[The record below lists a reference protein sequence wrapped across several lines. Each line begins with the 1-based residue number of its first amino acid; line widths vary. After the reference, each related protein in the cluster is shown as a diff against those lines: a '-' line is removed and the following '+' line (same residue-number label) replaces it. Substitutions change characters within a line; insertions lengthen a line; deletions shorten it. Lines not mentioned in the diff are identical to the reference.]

1 MSIPRLAIERPVTMF
16 MLSAVIVL
24 LGAISLFR
32 LPVDLMPDVSY
43 PSITVRVQYQG
54 VGPAEMEELVV
65 RPLEQSL
72 AAVPGL
78 EQINSSA
85 QEGSANVRLNF
96 AWGSDL
102 NDAADEVRTRV
113 DRVRGRLPEDAEPP
127 TILKFDSSAQPIMS
141 IGVEGD
147 FDRVTLREIAEND
160 LVPRFERVEG
170 VASATVMGGLRRQ
183 IHIELSKEKITAL
196 DLSVD
201 RVVQSIRS
209 ENQNIPL
216 GEVDEGDTTYLLRS
230 QGQFANLDQIRDLVV
245 LTKGAVPVYLRDI
258 AEVRDTTEDLRS
270 FQRINGKAGVRLQ
283 ITKQSGKNT
292 VAIARA
298 ARAEIERTN
307 REVPTVRLTLLN
319 DQAKFIERSIEAV
332 THHVYIGSF
341 LVIGIIFLFLRDWRA
356 TFIVCLS
363 IPISVVGTFALLYF
377 AGFTLNTMTFGG
389 LALGVGMIVDASI
402 VVLENAFRHMEK
414 GKSRMVAAIEGSEEV
429 WSAILASIL
438 THIAVF
444 VPLLFLTGVS
454 SVMFVQLA
462 VVVMFSLLMSLFVA
476 VTIVPVL
483 CSRLLRLPPPEAE
496 RRGITGR
503 LYTWSEHV
511 LEGLDDGYRALIHKA
526 LQHRPTVIGASAAIT
541 LVAFL
546 LLPTIPSELMPQTD
560 EGEVSVSARFAPG
573 TRFERVEAIATQLE
587 EMVRNNVPEAVT
599 IMSNAGGGGGFGGPG
614 GGGGGGSNAQVTV
627 QLTPSTERERTSD
640 QIATDLR
647 RVLVG
652 LPGVQI
658 TTRVSGGNQQ
668 MTRLMGGGG
677 DSRLAVEV
685 RGDDLEQA
693 KRISQDVLATMR
705 DVPGVANPQLGRE
718 EGRPELAIR
727 VDRPK
732 AALLGLSVS
741 GVANTI
747 RTNISGTQAATFREH
762 GKEFPIIVRL
772 REEDRERSES
782 VNDVLIST
790 PQGQVLPAR
799 TVLDLN
805 PQSGPTQ
812 IERKNQQ
819 RVTRVNA
826 ELDADATMSSVIKG
840 VQDKLPDLDI
850 PQGFSVGFG
859 AEVEQQ
865 AQAFQQLQVLLVL
878 GVLLVYAVMASQYE
892 SLRDPFIVMFSVPVA
907 AIGVVVALL
916 VTSTSFSLQAYIGVI
931 MLAGIVVSNA
941 ILLVDYTNV
950 LRRRDHLP
958 LREAVEVAGRTR
970 LRPILMTSLATVLG
984 LVPMALGIGEGAELQ
999 APLARVVVGGLIAS
1013 TMVTLVLVPSVYTL
1027 FEEGL
1032 KGLRRGAH
1040 SEPEQAA

>member
-1 MSIPRLAIERPVTMF
+1 MKS
-16 MLSAVIVL
+16 
-24 LGAISLFR
+24 
-32 LPVDLMPDVSY
+32 
-43 PSITVRVQYQG
+43 
-54 VGPAEMEELVV
+54 
-65 RPLEQSL
+65 
-72 AAVPGL
+72 
-78 EQINSSA
+78 
-85 QEGSANVRLNF
+85 
-96 AWGSDL
+96 
-102 NDAADEVRTRV
+102 
-113 DRVRGRLPEDAEPP
+113 
-127 TILKFDSSAQPIMS
+127 
-141 IGVEGD
+141 
-147 FDRVTLREIAEND
+147 
-160 LVPRFERVEG
+160 
-170 VASATVMGGLRRQ
+170 
-183 IHIELSKEKITAL
+183 
-196 DLSVD
+196 
-201 RVVQSIRS
+201 
-209 ENQNIPL
+209 
-216 GEVDEGDTTYLLRS
+216 
-230 QGQFANLDQIRDLVV
+230 
-245 LTKGAVPVYLRDI
+245 
-258 AEVRDTTEDLRS
+258 
-270 FQRINGKAGVRLQ
+270 
-283 ITKQSGKNT
+283 
-292 VAIARA
+292 
-298 ARAEIERTN
+298 
-307 REVPTVRLTLLN
+307 
-319 DQAKFIERSIEAV
+319 V

-627 QLTPSTERERTSD
+627 QLTPATERERTSD

-826 ELDADATMSSVIKG
+826 ELDADATMSGVIKG
-840 VQDKLPDLDI
+840 VQDKLPELDI

-907 AIGVVVALL
+907 AIGVVLALL
-916 VTSTSFSLQAYIGVI
+916 VDV
-931 MLAGIVVSNA
+931 
-941 ILLVDYTNV
+941 NV
-950 LRRRDHLP
+950 LQPPGVYRSDHACGDRRQQRHPARGLHERASAP
-958 LREAVEVAGRTR
+958 
-970 LRPILMTSLATVLG
+970 RPPA
-984 LVPMALGIGEGAELQ
+984 
-999 APLARVVVGGLIAS
+999 AS
-1013 TMVTLVLVPSVYTL
+1013 
-1027 FEEGL
+1027 
-1032 KGLRRGAH
+1032 
-1040 SEPEQAA
+1040 

>member
-1 MSIPRLAIERPVTMF
+1 MSIPRIAIERPVTMF

-24 LGAISLFR
+24 LGLISLWR

-43 PSITVRVQYQG
+43 PSISVRVGYAG
-54 VGPAEMEELVV
+54 VGPAEMEELVI
-65 RPLEQSL
+65 RPLEQAL

-78 EQINSSA
+78 EQINSNA
-85 QEGSANVRLNF
+85 QEGSANIQLNF
-96 AWGSDL
+96 AWGSNL
-102 NDAADEVRTRV
+102 SEAADEVRTRV
-113 DRVRGRLPEDAEPP
+113 DRVRGRLPEDADNP
-127 TILKFDSSAQPIMS
+127 TIFKFDSSSQPIMS
-141 IGVEGD
+141 VGVEGD
-147 FDRVTLREIAEND
+147 LDRVTLREIAEND

-170 VASATVMGGLRRQ
+170 VAAVTVNGGLRRQ

-230 QGQFANLDQIRDLVV
+230 QGQFANLDQLRDLVV
-245 LTKGAVPVYLRDI
+245 LTKGSVPVYLRDI
-258 AEVRDTTEDLRS
+258 AEVKDTTEDFRS
-270 FQRINGKAGVRLQ
+270 FQRINGKAGVRMS

-292 VAIARA
+292 VAIAEGV
-298 ARAEIERTN
+298 RAEIERTN
-307 REVPTVRLTLLN
+307 REVPSVRLTLLN
-319 DQAKFIERSIEAV
+319 DQSKFIERSIASVRE
-332 THHVYIGSF
+332 HVYLGSF

-363 IPISVVGTFALLYF
+363 IPISVIGTFALLYF

-402 VVLENAFRHMEK
+402 VVLENAYRHMER
-414 GKSRMVAAIEGSEEV
+414 GKPRLQAAVEGSEEV

-454 SVMFVQLA
+454 SVLFVQLA
-462 VVVMFSLLMSLFVA
+462 VVVMFSLAMSLFVA
-476 VTIVPVL
+476 VTVVPVL
-483 CSRLLRLPPPEAE
+483 CSRLLRLPPPESE
-496 RRGITGR
+496 RRGLSGR
-503 LYTWSEHV
+503 LFTWSEHL
-511 LEGLDDGYRALIHKA
+511 LEKMDDGYRSLIERALH
-526 LQHRPTVIGASAAIT
+526 HRPTIIGASAAVTI
-541 LVAFL
+541 LAFV
-546 LLPTIPSELMPQTD
+546 LLPTIPTEMLPQTD
-560 EGEVSVSARFAPG
+560 EGEVQVSARFAPG
-573 TRFERVEAIATQLE
+573 TRFERQEAIALQME
-587 EMVRNNVPEAVT
+587 EIVRANVPEMVG
-599 IMSNAGGGGGFGGPG
+599 IMSNAGGGGGFGGG
-614 GGGGGGSNAQVTV
+614 GGGASVTV
-627 QLTPSTERERTSD
+627 QLTPSVERLRSSD

-658 TTRVSGGNQQ
+658 TTRSSGGNQQ
-668 MTRLMGGGG
+668 LTRLMGGGG
-677 DSRLAVEV
+677 DSRVAVEI
-685 RGDDLEQA
+685 RGNDLDQA
-693 KRISQDVLATMR
+693 KRISDDVLALIR
-705 DVPGVANPQLGRE
+705 DVPGIANPQLGRE

-782 VNDVLIST
+782 VPDVLLST
-790 PQGQVLPAR
+790 PSGQVLPAR

-812 IERKNQQ
+812 IQRKNQQ
-819 RVTRVNA
+819 RITRVNA
-826 ELDADATMSSVIKG
+826 ELDAGAALGG
-840 VQDKLPDLDI
+840 VVQAVQARLPEVDV

-907 AIGVVVALL
+907 AIGVVLALKL
-916 VTSTSFSLQAYIGVI
+916 TSTTFSLQAYIGVI

-941 ILLVDYTNV
+941 ILLVDYTNI
-950 LRRRDHLP
+950 LRRRDKLE
-958 LREAVEVAGRTR
+958 LREAVAVAGRTR
-970 LRPILMTSLATVLG
+970 LRPILMTSLATMLG

-999 APLARVVVGGLIAS
+999 APLARVVIGGLLAS
-1013 TMVTLVLVPSVYTL
+1013 TLVTLVLVPSVYTL
-1027 FEEGL
+1027 FEEGW
-1032 KGLRRGAH
+1032 KGLRRGAAH
-1040 SEPEQAA
+1040 SNVEQA

>member
-1 MSIPRLAIERPVTMF
+1 
-16 MLSAVIVL
+16 
-24 LGAISLFR
+24 
-32 LPVDLMPDVSY
+32 
-43 PSITVRVQYQG
+43 
-54 VGPAEMEELVV
+54 
-65 RPLEQSL
+65 
-72 AAVPGL
+72 
-78 EQINSSA
+78 
-85 QEGSANVRLNF
+85 
-96 AWGSDL
+96 
-102 NDAADEVRTRV
+102 
-113 DRVRGRLPEDAEPP
+113 
-127 TILKFDSSAQPIMS
+127 
-141 IGVEGD
+141 
-147 FDRVTLREIAEND
+147 
-160 LVPRFERVEG
+160 
-170 VASATVMGGLRRQ
+170 
-183 IHIELSKEKITAL
+183 
-196 DLSVD
+196 
-201 RVVQSIRS
+201 
-209 ENQNIPL
+209 
-216 GEVDEGDTTYLLRS
+216 
-230 QGQFANLDQIRDLVV
+230 
-245 LTKGAVPVYLRDI
+245 
-258 AEVRDTTEDLRS
+258 
-270 FQRINGKAGVRLQ
+270 
-283 ITKQSGKNT
+283 
-292 VAIARA
+292 
-298 ARAEIERTN
+298 
-307 REVPTVRLTLLN
+307 
-319 DQAKFIERSIEAV
+319 
-332 THHVYIGSF
+332 
-341 LVIGIIFLFLRDWRA
+341 
-356 TFIVCLS
+356 
-363 IPISVVGTFALLYF
+363 
-377 AGFTLNTMTFGG
+377 
-389 LALGVGMIVDASI
+389 
-402 VVLENAFRHMEK
+402 
-414 GKSRMVAAIEGSEEV
+414 
-429 WSAILASIL
+429 
-438 THIAVF
+438 
-444 VPLLFLTGVS
+444 
-454 SVMFVQLA
+454 
-462 VVVMFSLLMSLFVA
+462 
-476 VTIVPVL
+476 
-483 CSRLLRLPPPEAE
+483 
-496 RRGITGR
+496 
-503 LYTWSEHV
+503 
-511 LEGLDDGYRALIHKA
+511 
-526 LQHRPTVIGASAAIT
+526 
-541 LVAFL
+541 
-546 LLPTIPSELMPQTD
+546 
-560 EGEVSVSARFAPG
+560 
-573 TRFERVEAIATQLE
+573 
-587 EMVRNNVPEAVT
+587 
-599 IMSNAGGGGGFGGPG
+599 
-614 GGGGGGSNAQVTV
+614 
-627 QLTPSTERERTSD
+627 
-640 QIATDLR
+640 
-647 RVLVG
+647 
-652 LPGVQI
+652 
-658 TTRVSGGNQQ
+658 

-705 DVPGVANPQLGRE
+705 EVPGVANPQLGRE

-826 ELDADATMSSVIKG
+826 ELDADATMSGVIKG
-840 VQDKLPDLDI
+840 VQDKLPELDI
-850 PQGFSVGFG
+850 PEGFSVGFG

-984 LVPMALGIGEGAELQ
+984 LVPMALGIGEGAELH

-1032 KGLRRGAH
+1032 KGVRRGAH
-1040 SEPEQAA
+1040 SEPEQA

>member
-16 MLSAVIVL
+16 MMSAVIVL
-24 LGAISLFR
+24 LGLISLWR
-32 LPVDLMPDVSY
+32 LPVDLMPDVAY
-43 PSITVRVQYQG
+43 PSITVRVNYSG

-102 NDAADEVRTRV
+102 NEAADEVRTRV
-113 DRVRGRLPEDAEPP
+113 DRVRARLPEDADPP
-127 TILKFDSSAQPIMS
+127 TIFKFDSSTSPIMS
-141 IGVEGD
+141 VGVEGD
-147 FDRVTLREIAEND
+147 YDRVTLREIAEND

-170 VASATVMGGLRRQ
+170 VAAVTVNGGLRRQ
-183 IHIELSKEKITAL
+183 IHVELSKEKITAL

-201 RVVQSIRS
+201 RVIQSIRS

-230 QGQFANLDQIRDLVV
+230 TGQFQDLNQLRDLVV
-245 LTKGAVPVYLRDI
+245 LTRGGVPVYLRDI
-258 AEVRDTTEDLRS
+258 ADVRDTTEDQRS
-270 FQRINGKAGVRLQ
+270 FQRINGKAGVRMS

-292 VAIARA
+292 VAIAEA

-307 REVPTVRLTLLN
+307 REVPSVRLTLLN
-319 DQAKFIERSIEAV
+319 DQSKFIDRSIESV

-341 LVIGIIFLFLRDWRA
+341 LVIGIIFLFLRDLRA

-363 IPISVVGTFALLYF
+363 IPISVIGTFALLYF

-402 VVLENAFRHMEK
+402 VVLENAYRHMEK
-414 GKSRMVAAIEGSEEV
+414 GKSRMQAAIEGSEEV

-476 VTIVPVL
+476 VTVVPVL

-496 RRGITGR
+496 RRGLSGR
-503 LYTWSEHV
+503 LFTWSEHA
-511 LEGLDDGYRALIHKA
+511 LEGLDDSYRAMIHRA
-526 LQHRPTVIGASAAIT
+526 LQHRPTVIGGSAAIT
-541 LVAFL
+541 VLAFL
-546 LLPTIPSELMPQTD
+546 LLPTIPSEMMPQTD
-560 EGEVSVSARFAPG
+560 EGEVQVSARFAPG
-573 TRFERVEAIATQLE
+573 TRFERVEAVAMQVE
-587 EMVRNNVPEAVT
+587 EIVRTNVPEAVA
-599 IMSNAGGGGGFGGPG
+599 IMANAGGGGFGGPG
-614 GGGGGGSNAQVTV
+614 GGGGGSSSASVTI
-627 QLTPSTERERTSD
+627 QLAPSTERTRSSD

-658 TTRVSGGNQQ
+658 TTRASGGNQQ
-668 MTRLMGGGG
+668 MNRLMGGGG

-693 KRISQDVLATMR
+693 RRISEDVLATMR
-705 DVPGVANPQLGRE
+705 EVPGVANPQLGRE

-741 GVANTI
+741 GVASTI
-747 RTNISGTQAATFREH
+747 RTNISGTQAATFRER

-799 TVLDLN
+799 AVLDLN

-819 RVTRVNA
+819 RITRVNA
-826 ELDADATMSSVIKG
+826 ELDAEAAMSEVVRG
-840 VQDKLPDLDI
+840 VQARLPELEI

-865 AQAFQQLQVLLVL
+865 AQAFEQLQVLLIL

-907 AIGVVVALL
+907 AIGVVLALKL
-916 VTSTSFSLQAYIGVI
+916 TSTAFSLQAYIGVI

-950 LRRRDHLP
+950 LRRRDKLP

-970 LRPILMTSLATVLG
+970 LRPILMTSLATTLG
-984 LVPMALGIGEGAELQ
+984 LVPMALGLGEGAELQ
-999 APLARVVVGGLIAS
+999 APLARVVIGGLLAS

-1027 FEEGL
+1027 FEEGWA
-1032 KGLRRGAH
+1032 GLRRQSAH
-1040 SEPEQAA
+1040 SNADQA